1 MNFLPDREATHR
13 ELVRILPALFRALIK
28 ALPTEVAGLARVT
41 PEQFSVLSQLASS
54 GTLSM
59 TELAASRRV
68 ALNTATSL
76 VDRLALAGLVQRQG
90 DPSDRRVVRVA
101 VTEKGQRLVSELAT
115 ARRRV
120 IREMLDRLSDAEVAQ
135 VQAAL
140 PALAQLAGLRE
151 EALT

>member
-1 MNFLPDREATHR
+1 MNFLPDREVTHR
-13 ELVRILPALFRALIK
+13 ELVRILPALFRALVT

-41 PEQFSVLSQLASS
+41 PEQFSVLSQLADS

-101 VTEKGQRLVSELAT
+101 VTEKGKRLVSELAT